1 MFLVLF
7 YVFDLVGSPLFPP
20 ADTHSIST
28 AWSAV
33 ELSCLRG
40 AILAP
45 SHPTSSTISRGQV
58 YTGVKCVRFRF
69 TKEISEGV
77 LMGIGVLWLNA
88 MVWALTQLVAEATME
103 EGILEPS
110 LHPHR

>member
-1 MFLVLF
+1 M
-7 YVFDLVGSPLFPP
+7 
-20 ADTHSIST
+20 
-28 AWSAV
+28 
-33 ELSCLRG
+33 
-40 AILAP
+40 
-45 SHPTSSTISRGQV
+45 

-69 TKEISEGV
+69 TDERSEGV

-103 EGILEPS
+103 QGFLDPA

>member
-1 MFLVLF
+1 M
-7 YVFDLVGSPLFPP
+7 
-20 ADTHSIST
+20 
-28 AWSAV
+28 
-33 ELSCLRG
+33 
-40 AILAP
+40 
-45 SHPTSSTISRGQV
+45 

-69 TKEISEGV
+69 SKDHQKEIAEGV

-88 MVWALTQLVAEATME
+88 MVWCMTQLVAEATRE

>member
-1 MFLVLF
+1 MHGVL
-7 YVFDLVGSPLFPP
+7 SPFSFNRAPP
-20 ADTHSIST
+20 FS
-28 AWSAV
+28 
-33 ELSCLRG
+33 
-40 AILAP
+40 
-45 SHPTSSTISRGQV
+45 SHDQV

-69 TKEISEGV
+69 SKAHDKEIAEGV

-88 MVWALTQLVAEATME
+88 MVWALTQLVAEATRE